1 MQTIVR
7 VGVDIAKNV
16 LQVHAVDARGSVV
29 TNRPIQRSKFL
40 AWCA

>member
-16 LQVHAVDARGSVV
+16 LQVHAVDGPRQSGYQPSHSA
-29 TNRPIQRSKFL
+29 Q
-40 AWCA
+40 